1 MRIILSLV
9 LIVLFASCK
18 EKKTVNTSSVEQKTV
33 IVIDSLESSIQVIN
47 DQIAELAEEQEY
59 LLETLDTENVE
70 IKNMEKKYLELLQQ
84 REELQIEIGNLK
96 AGT

>member
-33 IVIDSLESSIQVIN
+33 IVIDSLESAIQVIN

>member
-9 LIVLFASCK
+9 LIVLFVSCK
-18 EKKTVNTSSVEQKTV
+18 EKKTVNTSSIEQKTV

-47 DQIAELAEEQEY
+47 DQIAELAQEQEY

>member
-18 EKKTVNTSSVEQKTV
+18 EKKTVNTSSIEQKTV

-47 DQIAELAEEQEY
+47 DQIAELTQEQEY